1 METEPE
7 ICNGYGEYHLNNKT
21 MCNKCAKSYNKI
33 LKTKLD
39 SKKQYNIHTVIIQ
52 ECHIC
57 WKPATKYSQID
68 PDVTP
73 IWICANEEC
82 LMKLFILLHPR

>member
-1 METEPE
+1 MEST
-7 ICNGYGEYHLNNKT
+7 IH
-21 MCNKCAKSYNKI
+21 KCY
-33 LKTKLD
+33 
-39 SKKQYNIHTVIIQ
+39 
-52 ECHIC
+52 IC

-82 LMKLFILLHPR
+82 LMKLFILLHPSE